1 MAKIKVS
8 ADTVLSIL
16 KGIMEDG
23 DINSTITDVSAPKE
37 WQGKKVQDI
46 LNVDYY
52 TFKHRPVD
60 TEVLVQ
66 ELAKQGQDTNVL
78 YALTR
83 AFCILSLN
91 STERVFSKNNDIVN
105 VSANLEY
112 WLQTD
117 KVKLLEDMLED
128 IAIETSGIR
137 IPVQIGAEKRQVLL
151 ALGSLNI
158 SEIDETTEFGEMS
171 VCDIDID
178 IVFYP
183 NAYSKSDYIAEF
195 AVSNQETGSGKWV
208 ELPFSSLSI
217 SNTMTQKSVPI
228 ANRVRSVGNINLSRA
243 RTFTFSFDGYYND
256 FIDQLVAQ
264 TYIGDVDENG
274 NETDDMDNNQALI
287 LRLTRGEQQY
297 IYNCVIKEHTV
308 SVQEDTGNETHSLIL
323 TTRGMKDGT
332 T

>member
-1 MAKIKVS
+1 MKKIKIS

-16 KGIMEDG
+16 KGIMGDA
-23 DINSTITDVSAPKE
+23 DINYTITDQSAPKE

-117 KVKLLEDMLED
+117 KVKLLEDMFED

-137 IPVQIGAEKRQVLL
+137 IPVQIGTEKRQVLV

-158 SEIDETTEFGEMS
+158 SEIEETTEFGEMS

-178 IVFYP
+178 LVFYP
-183 NAYSKSDYIAEF
+183 NAYSKSDYTAEF
-195 AVSNQETGSGKWV
+195 LVNSKWV
-208 ELPFSSLSI
+208 ELPFSSLSF
-217 SNTMTQKSVPI
+217 SNTMTQKAIPN
-228 ANRVRSVGNINLSRA
+228 ANKVQSVGNINLSKA
-243 RTFTFSFDGYYND
+243 KTFTFGFDGYHND
-256 FIDQLVAQ
+256 FIDQLVSDA
-264 TYIGDVDENG
+264 YLGDIDEEG
-274 NETDDMDNNQALI
+274 NIVPDTDNNELI
-287 LRLTRGEQQY
+287 TLRLTRGEKQY
-297 IYNCVIKEHTV
+297 IYNCVIKEHMIT
-308 SVQEDTGNETHSLIL
+308 VQEDTSNESHSLVL
-323 TTRGMKDGT
+323 TRRGKKNGT